1 VAKTKYRTLAEYLT
15 DNFYDLLA
23 ESASGYIAQH
33 KLDFKTNY
41 IPFTTEEPELDS
53 CTITSLYTEALKDDY
68 VYIHCA
74 VSVSVII
81 TGYAYGKRKGDIDQD
96 TALLWL
102 SMKLKA
108 RFIDQFQDMEVVDVR
123 LLEDRESFR
132 IQAASTKNFVP
143 YIQEK
148 DLEYHATQILKKY
161 YPKALEVPMALP
173 LAKLVKAMGVKV
185 LTGHLKGGV
194 FGKCYFIDKNAKDK
208 DGKPVT
214 IKRGTIVCD
223 NNAFFYYGVGSLN
236 NTIVHECVHWELH
249 RKFFALL
256 HLLNSSLSNI
266 TCTVLGEDI
275 KTIDDSLMEEYKWME
290 WQANALAPRIL
301 MPADMT
307 KLKFEQ
313 IKAEVISS
321 GETSLVKVYEQT
333 INRLATFF
341 DVTITSVKIRLLE
354 LGYDYLKG
362 IHDYIDNS
370 HTKSY
375 LYNAS
380 KIKPEQSFSASFY
393 DAVANGTINKQLRDC
408 LEKRTIVY
416 ASGFFVINNKKYTY
430 KDKETGKQELT
441 DYALEHMDECCLV
454 FNHERKNHNSFN
466 DRYYSMCFLARSRGK
481 EFNSNVNSADEHNS
495 AILESASQLADLSDE
510 IFEIQEANNLVRN
523 MNGSFAESLAFLMK
537 ENGFSNNSL
546 YSESYINDHKI
557 AQFLSGEK
565 EPSKG
570 EVLAICAAM
579 HLHPI
584 VTHKLLEVA
593 GKRLNLSTE
602 MDGAYDF
609 LIREY
614 YDQGLDA
621 WNAQLNAIE
630 KVEWTLP

>member
-1 VAKTKYRTLAEYLT
+1 
-15 DNFYDLLA
+15 
-23 ESASGYIAQH
+23 
-33 KLDFKTNY
+33 
-41 IPFTTEEPELDS
+41 
-53 CTITSLYTEALKDDY
+53 
-68 VYIHCA
+68 
-74 VSVSVII
+74 
-81 TGYAYGKRKGDIDQD
+81 
-96 TALLWL
+96 
-102 SMKLKA
+102 M
-108 RFIDQFQDMEVVDVR
+108 
-123 LLEDRESFR
+123 
-132 IQAASTKNFVP
+132 
-143 YIQEK
+143 
-148 DLEYHATQILKKY
+148 
-161 YPKALEVPMALP
+161 
-173 LAKLVKAMGVKV
+173 
-185 LTGHLKGGV
+185 
-194 FGKCYFIDKNAKDK
+194 
-208 DGKPVT
+208 
-214 IKRGTIVCD
+214 
-223 NNAFFYYGVGSLN
+223 
-236 NTIVHECVHWELH
+236 
-249 RKFFALL
+249 
-256 HLLNSSLSNI
+256 
-266 TCTVLGEDI
+266 
-275 KTIDDSLMEEYKWME
+275 
-290 WQANALAPRIL
+290 
-301 MPADMT
+301 
-307 KLKFEQ
+307 
-313 IKAEVISS
+313 
-321 GETSLVKVYEQT
+321 
-333 INRLATFF
+333 
-341 DVTITSVKIRLLE
+341 
-354 LGYDYLKG
+354 
-362 IHDYIDNS
+362 
-370 HTKSY
+370 
-375 LYNAS
+375 
-380 KIKPEQSFSASFY
+380 
-393 DAVANGTINKQLRDC
+393 ANGTINKQLRDC

>member
-1 VAKTKYRTLAEYLT
+1 MAKTKFRTLAEYLT

-23 ESASGYIAQH
+23 EAASGYIEQH
-33 KLDFKTNY
+33 KFDFKTDY

-53 CTITSLYTEALKDDY
+53 CSITSLYTETLKDDY
-68 VYIHCA
+68 VYIHCS
-74 VSVSVII
+74 VSVSVVV
-81 TGYAYGKRKGDIDQD
+81 TGFAYGRRKGDIDQD
-96 TALLWL
+96 TVPLWL
-102 SMKLKA
+102 SIKLKA
-108 RFIDQFQDMEVVDVR
+108 KFIEQFEQMEVVDVR
-123 LLEDRESFR
+123 LLEDRENFR
-132 IQAASTKNFVP
+132 IRVASTKNFVP

-148 DLEYHATQILKKY
+148 DLDYHATQFLKKY
-161 YPKALEVPMALP
+161 YPQALETPMALP
-173 LAKLVKAMGVKV
+173 LAELVKAMGVRVK
-185 LTGHLKGGV
+185 TGHLKGGV
-194 FGKCYFIDKNAKDK
+194 FGKCYFLDKRGKDK
-208 DGKPVT
+208 DGNPRL
-214 IKRGTIVCD
+214 IKRGTIICD
-223 NNAFFYYGVGSLN
+223 DDAFFYYGVGSRN

-249 RKFFALL
+249 RNFFALL
-256 HLLNSSLSNI
+256 HMLDSSLSNI
-266 TCTVLGEDI
+266 TCTVLGEDV
-275 KTIDDSLMEEYKWME
+275 KSIDDSLKEEYKWME

-313 IKAEVISS
+313 VKAEVISS
-321 GETSLVKVYEQT
+321 GETSLVNIYEQT
-333 INRLATFF
+333 INRLAAFF
-341 DVTITSVKIRLLE
+341 DVTVTSVKIRLLE

-370 HTKSY
+370 PTKSY

-393 DAVANGTINKQLRDC
+393 DAVANGTINEQLREC

-430 KDKETGKQELT
+430 KNKETGKQELT

-454 FNHERKNHNSFN
+454 FNHERKNQNSFS
-466 DRYYSMCFLARSRGK
+466 DRYYSMCFLARSGRR
-481 EFNSNVNSADEHNS
+481 EFNSNVDSADEHNS
-495 AILESASQLADLSDE
+495 SIMSRAAQLAELSDE
-510 IFEIQEANNLVRN
+510 IVEIQEANNLVRN
-523 MNGSFAESLAFLMK
+523 MNGSFGEALAFLMK

-565 EPSKG
+565 APTKG

-579 HLHPI
+579 RLHPL
-584 VTHKLLEVA
+584 VTHKLLDVA
-593 GKRLNLSTE
+593 GIRLNMSIE

-609 LIREY
+609 LIRQY